1 MFSRRSW
8 LKGISPW
15 KLRMTLDETRIGHRK
30 MLKKPPDSNTNGPRL
45 FSRGPFPM
53 GSLNRIFVRDQGEAE
68 DQTAGIL
75 MYGEDLGRG
84 LNADIGQKDIFE
96 IASNFFP

>member
-1 MFSRRSW
+1 
-8 LKGISPW
+8 
-15 KLRMTLDETRIGHRK
+15 MTLDETRIGHRK

-68 DQTAGIL
+68 DQTLGAQQEVPLGDIL